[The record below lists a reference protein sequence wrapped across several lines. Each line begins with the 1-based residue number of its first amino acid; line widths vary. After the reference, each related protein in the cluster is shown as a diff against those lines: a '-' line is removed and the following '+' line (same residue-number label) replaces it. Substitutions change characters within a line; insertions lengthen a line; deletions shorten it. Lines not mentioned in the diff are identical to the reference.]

1 MIVAAVASARLFG
14 STEKTDFELV
24 EQGDQPLGGFLG
36 EATLRMQRRDDPHLV
51 VSNVEL
57 FDDRHRVKQ
66 APGVYEERMEGGRC
80 RRDSQ

>member
-1 MIVAAVASARLFG
+1 
-14 STEKTDFELV
+14 
-24 EQGDQPLGGFLG
+24 
-36 EATLRMQRRDDPHLV
+36 MQRRDDPHLV

-80 RRDSQ
+80 RRDSQYSLARFLVGESSDARRRFERAGGASEARERIVARETG